1 MKRHCFSALVLIM
14 VGCTPLPDWSLFSSA
29 QGGAGLTAPSQFHF
43 GWHISGDQETAPL
56 QVFDDGQAVW
66 LQFASTEYTP
76 ALFARTT
83 QGLIP
88 LAFRRQGPYVTVEG
102 IWSVLIT
109 RGGALQTVLER
120 VSATGPGTEQSLAND
135 GSSTTAVWQ
144 EEADSIPQIMS
155 PRVLTPEKDLVD
167 SVLLVE
173 APPDPSGDSSVI
185 AATSTGPK
193 ADSVDSVMAPEV
205 VEAYSMAVA
214 VEAVTLPQQEPAV
227 YQVGPKD
234 QNMRLTLE
242 RWARAAGWTFQTEH
256 WVVEVDIPIVGEAS
270 FAPPFQ
276 SAVQQMLSSTE
287 MADRPLQPCFYSNK
301 VLRVVPYAQVCDR
314 RSLPGAT

>member
-1 MKRHCFSALVLIM
+1 MLVVVLA
-14 VGCTPLPDWSLFSSA
+14 GCTPLPNWSLFSTS
-29 QGGAGLTAPSQFHF
+29 QGGASLTAPSQFHF
-43 GWHISGDQETAPL
+43 DWRISGDQDTAPL
-56 QVFDDGQAVW
+56 QVFDDGKAVW
-66 LQFASTEYTP
+66 LQFPSSEYTP
-76 ALFARTT
+76 ALFARTK

-88 LAFRRQGPYVTVEG
+88 LAFGRQGPYVTVEG
-102 IWSVLIT
+102 IWPVLVA
-109 RGGALQTVLER
+109 RGGTLQTVLER
-120 VSATGPGTEQSLAND
+120 VSATRPEAVQTPVTR
-135 GSSTTAVWQ
+135 SSATVEWL
-144 EEADSIPQIMS
+144 EEADPIPETHSSGVFNARDDVADSAPFASAS
-155 PRVLTPEKDLVD
+155 PKHGIDYAEVV
-167 SVLLVE
+167 V
-173 APPDPSGDSSVI
+173 
-185 AATSTGPK
+185 TSAEPK
-193 ADSVDSVMAPEV
+193 ADSIGAAIAPEV
-205 VEAYSMAVA
+205 VKAASMAVA
-214 VEAVTLPQQEPAV
+214 VEAFTLSEQEPAV

-242 RWARAAGWTFQTEH
+242 RWAHAAGWTFQTEH